1 MDGPSIELRE
11 GEAVETRKIVS
22 GLNADFDEEEAWWA
36 SISMLHRR
44 SSIMVRLRRFLC
56 LSLR

>member
-1 MDGPSIELRE
+1 MDSPSIELRE

-22 GLNADFDEEEAWWA
+22 GLNADFDEEAWWA